1 MEDKLVVWRNSDNQR
16 RFTVKWNQQAK
27 LACLISVACMAMLAL
42 VPNTKAAEAYGGA
55 PGSYLRLGV
64 GARAQAL
71 GGAFSAVADDPQ
83 AAFWNPAGLVQF
95 SGINVYTQMAFF
107 SYERK
112 HSYFGYTHAVQ
123 EDLSLALSW
132 LSYSG
137 GDDLERRIGPS
148 LEPLGYFSDRENCYM
163 LSAGYQLRPQLSA
176 GLTGKVLSHH
186 LDEQFGWGFGFDLG
200 LLYSYRGYRAALVL
214 RDLGSRINWRN
225 AYQEELPL
233 TSCLGGSVKIVR
245 GLLVAGEM
253 SWTRGQ
259 PVRPHL
265 GLEYEL
271 AKELALQCGYDR
283 DEFSVGATVRG
294 YTDWADYHFGYVL
307 GNERMVGASVFQ
319 RMEFRMKF
327 NAFDYYLWQ

>member
-1 MEDKLVVWRNSDNQR
+1 
-16 RFTVKWNQQAK
+16 
-27 LACLISVACMAMLAL
+27 
-42 VPNTKAAEAYGGA
+42 
-55 PGSYLRLGV
+55 LGV
-64 GARAQAL
+64 GARSQAM

-95 SGINVYTQMAFF
+95 PGISVYSEMAFL

-123 EDLSLALSW
+123 DDLSLALSW

-148 LEPLGYFSDRENCYM
+148 IEPLGYFSDRENTYS
-163 LSAGYQLRPQLSA
+163 LSAGYRFRPELSG
-176 GLTGKVLSHH
+176 GLSGKVLTHD
-186 LDEQFGWGFGFDLG
+186 LDEQFGWGFGFDMG
-200 LLYSYRGYRAALVL
+200 LLYNYQQYRAALVL
-214 RDLGSRINWRN
+214 RDVGSRINWRN
-225 AYQEELPL
+225 AYQEKFPM
-233 TSCLGGSVKIVR
+233 TIRLGGADKVLR
-245 GLLVAGEM
+245 GLLVASEL
-253 SWTRGQ
+253 SRTAGQ
-259 PVRPHL
+259 SIRPHF
-265 GLEYEL
+265 GLEWEL
-271 AKELALQCGYDR
+271 ARELSLQCGYDR
-283 DEFSVGATVRG
+283 DEFCVGATVRA